1 MPSQS
6 QACWR
11 YIKANTPA
19 RLSKCLF
26 ISMKCTAQRMKW
38 LDFAQAKAH
47 IKERD
52 NRNKCNPMRC
62 GCVPCLLFLLW
73 FLAASFFLHL
83 LYLIFPS
90 FSYSASLLLFI
101 FPTFFLFYFLF
112 FTTHF
117 TTLLFPPSDTRRHFK
132 GSCLKSVLSHHLFRV
147 LLIYS
152 CHFLIL
158 IIERREMFL
167 SYGRKVLAKECW
179 HFWNYG
185 RVASSS
191 SSSSSTAYLFFPL
204 LYATDSRPCK
214 VCQPLLSVAGVI
226 CIDWNFP
233 PHLLP
238 TAATRALGCRSVWEP
253 PSVLF
258 FSLL

>member
-52 NRNKCNPMRC
+52 NRNKYNPMRC

-90 FSYSASLLLFI
+90 FPYSASLLLFI
-101 FPTFFLFYFLF
+101 FPTFFLFYFF
-112 FTTHF
+112 FLPH
-117 TTLLFPPSDTRRHFK
+117 TLPHSCFPPLTHGDTLK
-132 GSCLKSVLSHHLFRV
+132 GHASSL
-147 LLIYS
+147 S
-152 CHFLIL
+152 CHITYSGCFLFIH
-158 IIERREMFL
+158 
-167 SYGRKVLAKECW
+167 AT
-179 HFWNYG
+179 FW
-185 RVASSS
+185 
-191 SSSSSTAYLFFPL
+191 F
-204 LYATDSRPCK
+204 
-214 VCQPLLSVAGVI
+214 
-226 CIDWNFP
+226 
-233 PHLLP
+233 
-238 TAATRALGCRSVWEP
+238 
-253 PSVLF
+253 
-258 FSLL
+258 